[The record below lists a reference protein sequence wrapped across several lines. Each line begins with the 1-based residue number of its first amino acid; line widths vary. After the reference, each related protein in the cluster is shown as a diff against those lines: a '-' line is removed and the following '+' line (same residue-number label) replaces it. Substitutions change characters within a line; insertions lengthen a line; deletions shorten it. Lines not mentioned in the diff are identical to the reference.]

1 METNYFLNNSKFRD
15 WYLPLILGVIFVIL
29 GVIIFKMPVQF
40 FITLSILFSITFLT
54 SGILEIAYTISNR
67 RRLDNWGS
75 SLNFLDFDSEAP
87 EWISNENEKICK

>member
-15 WYLPLILGVIFVIL
+15 WYLPLILGIIFVIL
-29 GVIIFKMPVQF
+29 GVVIVKTPVQF

-67 RRLDNWGS
+67 RRLDKLG
-75 SLNFLDFDSEAP
+75 LVTKLFGF
-87 EWISNENEKICK
+87 